1 MLGVPYF
8 LAFAVLVTAIAA
20 WFDWRT
26 GEIPDWVSLGPLV
39 VAPIAHFAVYV
50 ATGHSQ
56 QAIQAAGFSVLG
68 AALCALVPMALFR
81 AGAIGGGDVKLL
93 AALGAIGRPANG
105 IWPMAGMEAQFYA
118 ILVAALIIAP
128 ARLAYEGKLLSVLG
142 NTLSLA
148 LNPFRPKDKR
158 KELTPEMMTQ
168 MRFGPAIFAGTC
180 AAAVLN
186 WRPS

>member
-56 QAIQAAGFSVLG
+56 EAIQAAGFSVLG
-68 AALCALVPMALFR
+68 AAACALVPMALFR

-93 AALGAIGRPANG
+93 AAIGAICRPMVG
-105 IWPMAGMEAQFYA
+105 IEAEFYGILAAA
-118 ILVAALIIAP
+118 IIIAP
-128 ARLAYEGKLLSVLG
+128 ARLAYEGKLLRVLG
-142 NTLSLA
+142 NTVSLA

-168 MRFGPAIFAGTC
+168 MRFGPAIFVGTC
-180 AAAVLN
+180 IAAVLN